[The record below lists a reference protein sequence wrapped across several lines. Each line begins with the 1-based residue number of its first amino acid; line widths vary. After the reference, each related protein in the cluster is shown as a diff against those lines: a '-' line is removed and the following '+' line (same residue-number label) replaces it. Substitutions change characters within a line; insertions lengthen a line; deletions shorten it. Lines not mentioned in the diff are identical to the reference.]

1 MPKEDWGFLNEKA
14 FEAALQASVPERLPD
29 KAAAVTPWK
38 RAMGRVLTGTAL
50 TALGTNLWGLN
61 YLLPGIG
68 LVLMLLGFRLLWRE
82 NRWFRCCFLLT
93 GMQLAYCVFQ
103 LILQATPYQAAYA
116 ASTVGLVLP
125 YLNAL
130 LQLFCLWRGLLA
142 VQREA
147 GLPPHTKGAAALVV
161 WYLLLFL
168 LAFTGFGAE
177 PAALV
182 MLAAYV
188 LILCSIRRIYR
199 ELDETGY
206 AVKPTGIRVPDWC
219 IAAGLAVHLLELG
232 FPDYVLQDLRREE
245 IEACRGAIQVVVS
258 VQEFDQKGGFCRS
271 SGSNPLCITGV
282 RVKLTGEPAGW
293 MIFHHSLWNTAPP
306 FHGTAAIQLCRYT
319 SRMSCGAPPERSPAG
334 FCTIGTGRPSG
345 RPTTLWRRIPPPT
358 DIRASMDSGTFS
370 GHFLCPLR
378 RSTGGAMWSMPPMK
392 FLTQNTEMCRIAGS
406 ITAIRTDFCN
416 TRQKRH
422 WKTGCPIMGHFGPS
436 GAICTTAPK

>member
-1 MPKEDWGFLNEKA
+1 MVQLLLPIIYISFISLGLPDSLLGSAWPSMYPALGVPVSYAGLISMIISFGTIVSSLNSDRLTRALGTGKVTVLSVA
-14 FEAALQASVPERLPD
+14 MTAAALFGFSISTQFWMLCLWAVPYGLGAGSVD
-29 KAAAVTPWK
+29 AALNNYVALHYKSRHMSWLHCMWGIGTMISPMV
-38 RAMGRVLTGTAL
+38 MGRVLAGTAL

-82 NRWFRCCFLLT
+82 
-93 GMQLAYCVFQ
+93 
-103 LILQATPYQAAYA
+103 
-116 ASTVGLVLP
+116 
-125 YLNAL
+125 
-130 LQLFCLWRGLLA
+130 
-142 VQREA
+142 
-147 GLPPHTKGAAALVV
+147 
-161 WYLLLFL
+161 
-168 LAFTGFGAE
+168 
-177 PAALV
+177 
-182 MLAAYV
+182 
-188 LILCSIRRIYR
+188 
-199 ELDETGY
+199 
-206 AVKPTGIRVPDWC
+206 
-219 IAAGLAVHLLELG
+219 
-232 FPDYVLQDLRREE
+232 E
-245 IEACRGAIQVVVS
+245 IEACRGAIQMVVS

-358 DIRASMDSGTFS
+358 DIRASMDSGAFS

-392 FLTQNTEMCRIAGS
+392 FLTQNTEMCWIAGS

-436 GAICTTAPK
+436 GAICATVPK

>member
-29 KAAAVTPWK
+29 KVAAAVTPWK
-38 RAMGRVLTGTAL
+38 RAMGRVLAGTAL

-82 NRWFRCCFLLT
+82 
-93 GMQLAYCVFQ
+93 
-103 LILQATPYQAAYA
+103 
-116 ASTVGLVLP
+116 
-125 YLNAL
+125 
-130 LQLFCLWRGLLA
+130 
-142 VQREA
+142 
-147 GLPPHTKGAAALVV
+147 
-161 WYLLLFL
+161 
-168 LAFTGFGAE
+168 
-177 PAALV
+177 
-182 MLAAYV
+182 
-188 LILCSIRRIYR
+188 
-199 ELDETGY
+199 
-206 AVKPTGIRVPDWC
+206 
-219 IAAGLAVHLLELG
+219 
-232 FPDYVLQDLRREE
+232 E
-245 IEACRGAIQVVVS
+245 IEACRGAIQMVVS

-271 SGSNPLCITGV
+271 SGSNPLCITEVG
-282 RVKLTGEPAGW
+282 VKLTGEPAGW

-306 FHGTAAIQLCRYT
+306 FHGTAAIQLCRYI
-319 SRMSCGAPPERSPAG
+319 SRMSCGAPSERSPAG

-392 FLTQNTEMCRIAGS
+392 FLTQNTEMCWIAGS

-416 TRQKRH
+416 TRQNG
-422 WKTGCPIMGHFGPS
+422 TGENRMSDHGAFRTVWSDLRYGPEVTPPVIKKNDQRNDPPAKAGGS
-436 GAICTTAPK
+436 F